1 MRRIF
6 FIHIAK
12 TGGVSVEENLI
23 KETSMAPCPAYN
35 WRELFQEKYI
45 SEYKLFVGH
54 LQYFCKDIIGDAF
67 RFTILREPIERAMS
81 GWEHIN
87 RDIKHPLNASLSEA
101 PTIKLALTHHALHR
115 HISNSMTR
123 FLGCR
128 PEFSKYD
135 SAEIAIRRALKCIP
149 DRVMLENAKKCIDE
163 LDYIGF
169 TETLNADMLGLFD
182 ALNIEC
188 KREEGLI
195 VKNQNPL
202 KKAIGYRALLDNET
216 VELLKSAN
224 ELDHELYEYAKV
236 VASQRKCR
244 ISHVRLKS

>member
-23 KETSMAPCPAYN
+23 KETSLTPCPAYN
-35 WRELFQEKYI
+35 WRALFQEKNI
-45 SEYKLFVGH
+45 SEYKLFLGH
-54 LQYFCKDIIGDAF
+54 LQYFCKDIIGDTF
-67 RFTILREPIERAMS
+67 KFTILREPIERAMS
-81 GWEHIN
+81 GWAHIN
-87 RDIKHPLNASLSEA
+87 RSITHPLNASLNEA

-128 PEFSKYD
+128 PEDSKYD
-135 SAEIAIRRALKCIP
+135 STDVAIRSARRCTP
-149 DRVMLENAKKCIDE
+149 DRVMLENAKECIDE

-169 TETLNADMLGLFD
+169 TETLSADMLGLYA
-182 ALNIEC
+182 ALEVEC
-188 KREEGLI
+188 KTEEYLI
-195 VKNQNPL
+195 VKNKNPF
-202 KKAIGYRALLDNET
+202 KQTVSYRDLLDNET

-224 ELDHELYEYAKV
+224 ELDYELYEYAKMV
-236 VASQRKCR
+236 VHKRKHVAS
-244 ISHVRLKS
+244 RLGGV